1 MSNAQ
6 PPEGENVISLQNISR
21 NFLSM
26 LQRQHDMLAY
36 SLAGLR
42 TADLAAPGEPVTS
55 TTAFGDAVVAALT
68 ART

>member
-1 MSNAQ
+1 MSSVQ

-42 TADLAAPGEPVTS
+42 TADP
-55 TTAFGDAVVAALT
+55 
-68 ART
+68 